1 MIVKKIAM
9 VKSNGK
15 RYIVI
20 REERNKVY
28 CTGEVVSVSGFSCTH
43 LPDKVFL
50 ASHVTVVEADYDEQL
65 LADLYK
71 QGTGH
76 ELPPPPVLRVEE
88 VKKTPEGEK
97 VIPRKKWAKKNKFTG
112 KLELTDHARKQLKLE
127 GESVAL
133 DGLGNYLKREDFETA
148 AFDGAAYHPELTYD
162 GVPEGYNS
170 LREAAADYVFDGML
184 AGEKQWRREHRTT
197 ELP

>member
-1 MIVKKIAM
+1 MIIKKIAM
-9 VKSNGK
+9 VKANGK
-15 RYIVI
+15 RYLFL
-20 REERNKVY
+20 RKERNKVY

-50 ASHVTVVEADYDEQL
+50 ASHVTVFETDYDEQL

-76 ELPPPPVLRVEE
+76 VLPPPPMLKVEE

-97 VIPRKKWAKKNKFTG
+97 VVARKKWAKKDKQG
-112 KLELTDHARKQLKLE
+112 GRLELTEHARKQLKLE
-127 GESVAL
+127 GESMAL

-162 GVPEGYNS
+162 GAKEGYNN
-170 LREAAADYVFDGML
+170 LRECAADYIFEGML
-184 AGEKQWRREHRTT
+184 AGEKQWRREHRST